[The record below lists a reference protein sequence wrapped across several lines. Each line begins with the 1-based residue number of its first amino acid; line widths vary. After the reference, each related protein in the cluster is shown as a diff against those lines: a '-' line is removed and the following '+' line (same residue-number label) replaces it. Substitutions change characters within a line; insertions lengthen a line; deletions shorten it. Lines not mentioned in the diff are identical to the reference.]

1 MFLLDQYLSLPKYGV
16 TSIEDLEFDVK
27 FEQALFRTKS
37 ESCLSETIFDEK
49 RFQDLILSTSTRPI
63 VIPAKNQQPP
73 QPLTIAMEV
82 IFSPLIM
89 PSQLHNLP
97 QYYNLRIKLYDVEG
111 NILAQ
116 KHIDWFNDFID
127 LEEVEFA
134 DVKMR
139 LFTQSLVGE
148 VRKWCR
154 DLPPTSIV
162 DFEAFETNYLAKW
175 GDKKNP
181 L

>member
-1 MFLLDQYLSLPKYGV
+1 V
-16 TSIEDLEFDVK
+16 TSIEDLDFDAN
-27 FEQALFRTKS
+27 FEQALFRTKF
-37 ESCLSETIFDEK
+37 ESCLKEIIFDEK

-73 QPLTIAMEV
+73 QPLTTAMEV
-82 IFSPLIM
+82 IFSPFIL

-111 NILAQ
+111 NILSQ

-127 LEEVEFA
+127 LEEVDFE

-139 LFTQSLVGE
+139 LFTQILARE
-148 VRKWCR
+148 MRKWFKS
-154 DLPPTSIV
+154 LLTTSIV
-162 DFEAFETNYLAKW
+162 DFEAFETNFLEKW
-175 GDKKNP
+175 GDNKNP